1 MKVKAYAARN
11 GFLSLRIL
19 NSSMETTVGA
29 RHVNHHL
36 FLQVHLP
43 AAIILAVVS
52 RRKCFKELVG
62 DQKMRRATEHTVH
75 RNRLNES

>member
-1 MKVKAYAARN
+1 MKVKAFVGRT

-19 NSSMETTVGA
+19 YSCMETTVGA
-29 RHVNHHL
+29 RLVNHHL

-52 RRKCFKELVG
+52 RRIML
-62 DQKMRRATEHTVH
+62 Q
-75 RNRLNES
+75 